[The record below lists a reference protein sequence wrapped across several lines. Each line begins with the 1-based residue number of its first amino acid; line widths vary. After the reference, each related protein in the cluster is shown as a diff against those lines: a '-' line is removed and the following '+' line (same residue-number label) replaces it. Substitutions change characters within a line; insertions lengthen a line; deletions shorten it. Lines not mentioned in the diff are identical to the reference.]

1 MQPPANRPALAI
13 PYFTPAQVPAAG
25 TAFDPQPDGTP
36 IPKLFQPIKI
46 RGTTFHNRIFLS
58 PLCQNSAEDGH
69 FTSWHMAHLG
79 GIFTRGPGL
88 SIVEATAVLPEGRI
102 TPEDAG
108 LWKDSQIEPLR
119 KIVEFA
125 HSQNQKIGIQLA
137 HAGRKASIVAPW
149 LNFGLTATENVGGWP
164 DNVWGA
170 SAVPFNDNSPV
181 PKELST
187 TQIKAVVVAFVDA
200 AKRALTAGIDV
211 IEIHNAHGYL
221 LFSFLSPTTNK
232 RTDEYGGSFENR
244 IRLTLEVVDAIRGII
259 PADMPLFLRVSATE
273 WLEEVLPNEPSWRV
287 EDTVKLAGILVEH
300 GVDFLDV
307 SSGGNHAKAIM
318 KVDSAA
324 YQAPFA
330 QVVKEAVGDRLVVG
344 SVGSINTGKIA
355 QDVLDKGQADVIL
368 VGRQFQKNPGTVW
381 AFAAD
386 LRVAIKLA
394 NQLTVGFLGRGNIGK
409 IQKADW

>member
-1 MQPPANRPALAI
+1 MQPPANRPAPAVS
-13 PYFTPAQVPAAG
+13 YFTPAQVPAAG

-58 PLCQNSAEDGH
+58 PLCQYSADDGH
-69 FTSWHMAHLG
+69 LTAWHMAHLG

-88 SIVEATAVLPEGRI
+88 SIIEATAVVPEGRI

-125 HSQNQKIGIQLA
+125 HSQNQKVGIQLA
-137 HAGRKASIVAPW
+137 HAGRKASTVAPW
-149 LNFGLTATENVGGWP
+149 LHGGLAATENVGGWP
-164 DNVWGA
+164 ENVWAA
-170 SAVPFNDNSPV
+170 STVPYNDEFPV

-187 TQIKAVVVAFVDA
+187 AQIKAVVVAFADA

-221 LFSFLSPTTNK
+221 LFNFLSPATNK

-244 IRLTLEVVDAIRGII
+244 IRLTLEIVDAVREII
-259 PADMPLFLRVSATE
+259 PEDMPLFLRVSATE
-273 WLEEVLPNEPSWRV
+273 WLEEALPNEPSWRV
-287 EDTVKLAGILVEH
+287 EDTVKLAGILADH

-307 SSGGNHAKAIM
+307 SSGGNHPKAIM
-318 KVDSAA
+318 KANSAA

-330 QVVKEAVGDRLVVG
+330 QAVKEAVGDRLVVG
-344 SVGSINTGKIA
+344 AVGSINTGKIA
-355 QDVLDKGQADVIL
+355 EEVLDKGQADVIL
-368 VGRQFQKNPGTVW
+368 VGRQFQKNPATVW

-386 LRVAIKLA
+386 LGVATKLA
-394 NQLTVGFLGRGNIGK
+394 NQIAWPFVGRGSARK
-409 IQKADW
+409 MADW